1 LAQNIL
7 NISCFPYPQSYVVE
21 RQVTVLSDDLD
32 PPTKSI
38 SAASALLA
46 ASLGRAIA
54 DLTLTAE
61 AKILEF
67 APR

>member
-1 LAQNIL
+1 MLSNAKL
-7 NISCFPYPQSYVVE
+7 PFFPTTSV
-21 RQVTVLSDDLD
+21 RQENSNLRHR
-32 PPTKSI
+32 P
-38 SAASALLA
+38 LLA

>member
-1 LAQNIL
+1 MSSSAKLPFSPTTSIRRQN
-7 NISCFPYPQSYVVE
+7 PYLRHRP
-21 RQVTVLSDDLD
+21 
-32 PPTKSI
+32 
-38 SAASALLA
+38 LLA